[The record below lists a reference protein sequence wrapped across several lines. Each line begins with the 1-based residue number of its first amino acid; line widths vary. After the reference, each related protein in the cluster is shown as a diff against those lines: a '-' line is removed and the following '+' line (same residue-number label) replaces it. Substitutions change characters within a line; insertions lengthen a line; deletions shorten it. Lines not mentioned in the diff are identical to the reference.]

1 MDEKTSGEGG
11 DYRDRLEFVLIDSQT
26 FLSTNIMPT
35 AREKRKVRRQM
46 EDVVHRERGMDLLTF
61 KAMTWRQEEF
71 WSLMEKNTVT
81 LAHGAAGTGKT
92 LLALWFGMTQ
102 VAKGEVGKVIYI
114 RSDVGVEF
122 QRGRGALPGDFN
134 EKVRP
139 LIGPVLDNL
148 PVMMRN
154 QGAAEYVIGKSI
166 VEPVLLEDVRG
177 RSFNDCFIV
186 VDEAQNLLPNHVKTC
201 LTRIGD
207 GSKMAMVGDT
217 RQADL
222 EVFRREN
229 GLLDAVHRLANMRDV
244 GMVKFEKEDIVR
256 NSVIAHILDRYDD

>member
-1 MDEKTSGEGG
+1 MYGNDEGG
-11 DYRDRLEFVLIDSQT
+11 DAHGRLEFVLIDSQT
-26 FLSTNIMPT
+26 FTTRNVMPT
-35 AREKRKVRRQM
+35 AREKRKVRRQV
-46 EDVVHRERGMDLLTF
+46 EDVVHRERGMDLLAF

-71 WSLMEKNTVT
+71 WNQMSKNTVT
-81 LAHGAAGTGKT
+81 LAHGHAGTGKT
-92 LLALWFGMTQ
+92 LLALWKGMTLVTQ
-102 VAKGEVGKVIYI
+102 GEVEKVIYI

-154 QGAAEYVIGKSI
+154 QGAAEYLITKGVI
-166 VEPVLLEDVRG
+166 EPVLLEDVRG

-207 GSKMAMVGDT
+207 GSRMAMVGDT
-217 RQADL
+217 KQADL
-222 EVFRREN
+222 DVFRRDN
-229 GLLDAVHRLANMRDV
+229 GLLDAVYRLRDMRDV
-244 GMVKFEKEDIVR
+244 GIVAFEKEDIVR

>member
-1 MDEKTSGEGG
+1 MDNKPNGKGGEHNGH
-11 DYRDRLEFVLIDSQT
+11 LKFVLVESQT
-26 FLSTNIMPT
+26 FNSVNIMPT
-35 AREKRKVRRQM
+35 AREKRKVRRSM
-46 EDVVHRERGMDLLTF
+46 EDAVHRERGMDLLPF
-61 KAMTWRQEEF
+61 KAMTWRQDEF
-71 WSLMEKNTVT
+71 WNLMEKNTVT
-81 LAHGAAGTGKT
+81 MAHGHAGTGKT

-102 VAKGEVGKVIYI
+102 ISKGEVEKVIYI

-139 LIGPVLDNL
+139 LLGPVLDNL

-154 QGAAEYVIGKSI
+154 QGAAEYLISKNI

-177 RSFNDCFIV
+177 RSFNDCFVV
-186 VDEAQNLLPNHVKTC
+186 VDEAQNMLPTHVKTC
-201 LTRIGD
+201 LTRIGE

-217 RQADL
+217 KQSDL
-222 EVFRREN
+222 EVFRRDN
-229 GLLDAVHRLANMRDV
+229 GLLDAVYRLKDMRDV
-244 GMVKFEKEDIVR
+244 GIVQFEKEDIVR

>member
-1 MDEKTSGEGG
+1 MRNYDEGG
-11 DYRDRLEFVLIDSQT
+11 ESHDRLEFVLVKAQSFAT
-26 FLSTNIMPT
+26 RNLMPT
-35 AREKRKVRRQM
+35 AREKRKVRRQV
-46 EDVVHRERGMDLLTF
+46 EDVVHRERGMDLLPF
-61 KAMTWRQEEF
+61 KARTWRQDEF
-71 WSLMEKNTVT
+71 WNQMERNSITM
-81 LAHGAAGTGKT
+81 AHGHAGTGKT

-102 VAKGEVGKVIYI
+102 VTKGEVEKVIYI

-154 QGAAEYVIGKSI
+154 QGAAEYLITKGLI
-166 VEPVLLEDVRG
+166 EPLLLEDVRG

-186 VDEAQNLLPNHVKTC
+186 VDEAQNMLPSHVKTC
-201 LTRIGD
+201 LTRLGE
-207 GSKMAMVGDT
+207 GSKMALVGDT
-217 RQADL
+217 KQSDL
-222 EVFRREN
+222 EVFRRSN
-229 GLLDAVHRLANMRDV
+229 GLLDAIYRLKDMRDV
-244 GMVKFEKEDIVR
+244 GIIQFEKEDIVR

>member
-1 MDEKTSGEGG
+1 MYGG
-11 DYRDRLEFVLIDSQT
+11 DQGGDSHDHLEFELVESRT
-26 FLSTNIMPT
+26 FVTNHEMPT

-46 EDVVHRERGMDLLTF
+46 EDVVHRERGMDLLPF
-61 KAMTWRQEEF
+61 KAMTWRQDEF
-71 WSLMEKNTVT
+71 WNTMGKNAVT
-81 LAHGAAGTGKT
+81 LAHGHAGTGKT
-92 LLALWFGMTQ
+92 LLALWKGMTLVQ
-102 VAKGEVGKVIYI
+102 QGEVEKVVYI

-139 LIGPVLDNL
+139 LLGPVLDNL

-154 QGAAEYVIGKSI
+154 QGAAEYTISKGI

-186 VDEAQNLLPNHVKTC
+186 VDEAQNMLPSHVKTC
-201 LTRIGD
+201 LTRLGQD
-207 GSKMAMVGDT
+207 SRMAIVGDT
-217 RQADL
+217 KQSDL
-222 EVFRREN
+222 EVFRRDN
-229 GLLDAVHRLANMRDV
+229 GLLDAVWRLRDMRDV
-244 GMVKFEKEDIVR
+244 GIVQFEKKDIVR

>member
-1 MDEKTSGEGG
+1 MKWNNEGG
-11 DYRDRLEFVLIDSQT
+11 EPDDHLSFVVLNVQSFDSIN
-26 FLSTNIMPT
+26 LMPT
-35 AREKRKVRRQM
+35 AKEKRRVRRTL
-46 EDVVHRERGMDLLTF
+46 EDVVHRERGMDLVPYRS
-61 KAMTWRQEEF
+61 MTWRQDEF
-71 WSLMEKNTVT
+71 WNLMSKNAVT
-81 LAHGAAGTGKT
+81 LAHGCAGTGKT
-92 LLALWFGMTQ
+92 LLALWKGMTLVQ
-102 VAKGEVGKVIYI
+102 QGEVDRVVYI

-139 LIGPVLDNL
+139 LLGPVLDNL

-154 QGAAEYVIGKSI
+154 QGAADYVISKGI

-186 VDEAQNLLPNHVKTC
+186 IDEAQNMLPLHVKTC
-201 LTRIGD
+201 LTRLGQD
-207 GSKMAMVGDT
+207 SRMAIVGDT
-217 RQADL
+217 KQSDL
-222 EVFRREN
+222 EVFRRDN
-229 GLLDAVHRLANMRDV
+229 GLLDAVHRLSDMRDV